1 MIEGI
6 LESLGLDTLPEITK
20 NIFEETLQERQE
32 NIQYRIGLLEELE
45 RVSLRDYE
53 PDKAI
58 NANKMVKEMKEELS
72 FLKEVNYERL

>member
-20 NIFEETLQERQE
+20 NIFEETLQKRQKD
-32 NIQYRIGLLEELE
+32 IQYRIGLLEELE

-58 NANKMVKEMKEELS
+58 NANQMAKEMKEELDGLDL
-72 FLKEVNYERL
+72 LKGDK